1 MAVQIEFISAA
12 TFSNKTSAQKTRLIL
27 EAVKQDKIVVLEQ
40 ALTPAEEKELI
51 TQTMGNVSKRFP
63 GIEVSSLSDAP
74 ARDLRSI
81 LIQLLGGKTG
91 LTVVGPSNL
100 VKQIKRDP
108 GKLRLFASG

>member
-1 MAVQIEFISAA
+1 MSVQIEFVSAA
-12 TFSNKTSAQKTRLIL
+12 TLANQTGAEKIRFIL
-27 EAVKQDKIVVLEQ
+27 STVRQDKIIVLEQ

-51 TQTMGNVSKRFP
+51 TQTMGSVSKRFP

-74 ARDLRSI
+74 AQDLRSM
-81 LIQLLGGKTG
+81 LIKMLGGKTG

-108 GKLRLFASG
+108 GKLRLLTNG

>member
-1 MAVQIEFISAA
+1 MSVQIEFISAA
-12 TFSNKTSAQKTRLIL
+12 SLANKTSGEKIKLIL
-27 EAVKQDKIVVLEQ
+27 ASVRQDKIVVLEQ

-51 TQTMGNVSKRFP
+51 TQTMGSVTKRFP

-74 ARDLRSI
+74 ARDLRSM
-81 LIQLLGGKTG
+81 LITLLGGKAG

-108 GKLRLFASG
+108 GKLRLYAGK